1 MDQSSSGVAK
11 SVDDLVTSRSI
22 EGHDFP
28 DVEMLIAKMAS
39 ASKRIF
45 SNQYFRRK
53 NRAACSKNTT
63 DLSEEGGLLRAT
75 GACDAALDLSD
86 LFRFSSQGDIQDFDT
101 RWDEDL

>member
-11 SVDDLVTSRSI
+11 SVDDLVTSRSV

-53 NRAACSKNTT
+53 NRAACSKKY
-63 DLSEEGGLLRAT
+63 DRSLGGRRIA
-75 GACDAALDLSD
+75 
-86 LFRFSSQGDIQDFDT
+86 SSNW
-101 RWDEDL
+101 RL